1 MEYLAAHLS
10 DHENTLNKVEKKKG
24 MSQEPMLRHMDLTC
38 LPSDQLVETLPVP
51 DSKIST
57 LGTIR

>member
-24 MSQEPMLRHMDLTC
+24 NVTRANVATHGLD
-38 LPSDQLVETLPVP
+38 LPS
-51 DSKIST
+51 IRST
-57 LGTIR
+57 C